1 MQSAVKYY
9 FLLLQD
15 PTDFEWSFWM
25 DWGKRHLAWYFLCHV
40 FISLVTK
47 TLIPKFRVVF
57 LMLYGVFVCF
67 FLLGV
72 RGLAMV
78 LLHMMISFSVA
89 LLRKPLLCWLC
100 SLMLLYT
107 LHLPFFEEIQR
118 SWYKTENEYYLLLF
132 SLAMCCLRYTSF
144 SLEYCWQQTGQ
155 RSSLQCFFAYLF
167 YYPLFHNGPIITY
180 KEFISQIQKEK
191 TSSTKITFGIIVWT
205 IARIFTWWLLA
216 ECMIHFLY
224 IHAILSNE
232 ALLEVVSFWALGG
245 LALAQVL
252 FFYVKYLV
260 LYGIPS
266 LIVRI
271 DGLEPPELPRC
282 VSTMHS
288 FTGMWRY
295 FDNCACLFVFNSRYI
310 YVPMGGS
317 HHGLLG
323 KMFSSALAFGFVYYW
338 HGAHDY
344 LFSWAL
350 LNWIGLMIEYGVKKI
365 LVTLLYYVPC
375 YLFSFAENV
384 LSYEMTQRAFGILS
398 AISTAMLILSNLVFL
413 GGNHVGKIYWQRI
426 FIQGERRNL
435 YCILHGHS
443 LSFADICVNETGS
456 GP

>member
-1 MQSAVKYY
+1 MLTQSRPRFQKTT
-9 FLLLQD
+9 LLPPWEICLYVILSIASHLYSFYEVHKVSQEYEEELGREFEFEKGFFIWGFKKD

-40 FISLVTK
+40 FISLVTNN
-47 TLIPKFRVVF
+47 LIPK
-57 LMLYGVFVCF
+57 
-67 FLLGV
+67 
-72 RGLAMV
+72 RG
-78 LLHMMISFSVA
+78 
-89 LLRKPLLCWLC
+89 
-100 SLMLLYT
+100 
-107 LHLPFFEEIQR
+107 
-118 SWYKTENEYYLLLF
+118 WYKTENEYYLLLF

-155 RSSLQCFFAYLF
+155 RSSLQWFFAYLF

-191 TSSTKITFGIIVWT
+191 TSSTKITFGMIVWT
-205 IARIFTWWLLA
+205 IARIFIWWLLA

-232 ALLEVVSFWALGG
+232 PLLEVVSLWTLGG

-288 FTGMWRY
+288 FTGMWRH
-295 FDNCACLFVFNSRYI
+295 FDVGLHRWLLRYI

-344 LFSWAL
+344 LFTWAL

-365 LVTLLYYVPC
+365 LLIPD
-375 YLFSFAENV
+375 AQNMIENI
-384 LSYEMTQRAFGILS
+384 LSYEMTRRAFGILS

-426 FIQGERRNL
+426 FIQGSPDKVIFILGFLYCFAQVGIEWERR
-435 YCILHGHS
+435 HQ
-443 LSFADICVNETGS
+443 
-456 GP
+456 